1 MELYNLNIQKRNA
14 RKLQTVEPQKLYNDE
29 DFLLLPC
36 TDPYTVNNNISNIF
50 NGDQEWK
57 PRYGYKRGNDESQ
70 NWMLEVPQN
79 AGILLT
85 TLNFQSHAKNNIV
98 SLLDSVN

>member
-1 MELYNLNIQKRNA
+1 M
-14 RKLQTVEPQKLYNDE
+14 
-29 DFLLLPC
+29 LLPC